1 MIATRAAAGALALAM
16 ASHGAHAQQG
26 QARPQAQATDTAQA
40 ATPASGTPLVRLLRA
55 MEAAAPSLRSDP
67 PPDVAAMGA
76 AGPMPE
82 RARDV
87 LERAAA
93 NPSFEAVDA
102 IVASAAAWEAW
113 LRSAGRAT
121 FVLFGVPDPSRREAA
136 LFAAHELAIL
146 AAASSAIIDRAIE
159 RADAAGA
166 QAGAEVDGQIER
178 AVHARQ
184 VVLPLQAARA
194 ALVVASLAEPAAA
207 RAALAL
213 EAGETARRVPGVSA
227 WAECERRLVSA
238 LARVL
243 EGRPELAE
251 AEIDAAIAGARARD
265 AAAELRDRTA
275 AEAAF
280 VRALAVL
287 GARGPISARESLER
301 AWAAPPMA
309 AREPGQPRDTAL
321 GLVGADL
328 FVRLSRA
335 EAARLSGEERS
346 RALFRAYERYADLLE
361 HLPPSR
367 RAVVYAHLSRLVP
380 SELEAGTPTVAAV
393 SRGVGLML
401 ERRSADAASALARVV
416 ARGGTGPMDAD
427 AQHLLA
433 AAHADAGAHAQ
444 AVDAALALADRFEH
458 DARVGQALSMA
469 ARSASLWTRETG
481 ALGAG
486 GEPSEAL
493 RRFAEVVE
501 RFDGRDD
508 VPDADAWRIALA
520 QDRVPTTGAM
530 STAQLGEAARE
541 SLRLLGRVRSA
552 SHGDEAARARVD
564 VLARAMSRSR
574 ELERADLNAGALSRE
589 HAQALLDAL
598 DALGRDAS
606 DAEEDLRRALRG
618 RALVVLDRPAD
629 ALAAVAPV
637 LAREQ
642 AAADVRASAL
652 ATSMEAALAQGDLAA
667 ARDAAT
673 KLDAIS
679 TDQEAKAPSAGA
691 VLAQRSDRLW
701 LIVRPETEGFVA
713 DRGGAAPKLD
723 MPTFTL
729 AHERSPEGATAR
741 ERLAWAL
748 LLSGDANA
756 SADVFE
762 RALEGARRSDLLRG
776 LGEAR
781 LAAGD
786 QERAFAAFREAA
798 AGLAGAGI
806 DNRDTWHAWTRM
818 LEILSRRPD
827 AAERGPSIRREV
839 ARLRSL
845 ASAAQHPDCLARL
858 DEVEARLAAAG
869 NASGK

>member
-1 MIATRAAAGALALAM
+1 MIATRAAVGALALSLV
-16 ASHGAHAQQG
+16 SHGAPAQQG
-26 QARPQAQATDTAQA
+26 QARPEPAKTGRTAPANA
-40 ATPASGTPLVRLLRA
+40 ASPLVRLLRA
-55 MEAAAPSLRSDP
+55 IEAAAPSLRSDP
-67 PPDVAAMGA
+67 PPDVAALGA
-76 AGPMPE
+76 AGAMPE

-93 NPSFEAVDA
+93 DPNFESVGA

-113 LRSAGRAT
+113 LRAEGRAT
-121 FVLFGVPDPSRREAA
+121 FVLFGVPEPSRREAA
-136 LFAAHELAIL
+136 LFAAHELAIV

-166 QAGAEVDGQIER
+166 DAGAEVDAQIER

-194 ALVVASLAEPAAA
+194 ALVVASLAEPGAA

-213 EAGETARRVPGVSA
+213 EAGEAARRAPGVSA
-227 WAECERRLVSA
+227 WAECERRLISA

-251 AEIDAAIAGARARD
+251 ADIDAAIAGARARD

-309 AREPGQPRDTAL
+309 AREPGEPRDTAL

-401 ERRSADAASALARVV
+401 EQRSADAASALARVV

-458 DARVGQALSMA
+458 DPRVGQALSMA
-469 ARSASLWTRETG
+469 ARSASLWTREAG

-493 RRFAEVVE
+493 RRLAQVVE

-530 STAQLGEAARE
+530 STAQLRAAAQEAMRV
-541 SLRLLGRVRSA
+541 LGLVRSA
-552 SHGDEAARARVD
+552 SHTGEAARARVD
-564 VLARAMSRSR
+564 VLARAMARSR
-574 ELERADLNAGALSRE
+574 ELERADKDAGALSRE
-589 HAQALLDAL
+589 HALALLDAMGDL
-598 DALGRDAS
+598 DKNAG
-606 DAEEDLRRALRG
+606 DAEENLRRALRG

-637 LAREQ
+637 LAS
-642 AAADVRASAL
+642 ADAPADVRASAL
-652 ATSMEAALAQGDLAA
+652 ATQMEASLAAGDLAA

-673 KLDAIS
+673 GLDAIS
-679 TDQEAKAPSAGA
+679 TDPESQAPSASA

-701 LIVRPETEGFVA
+701 LIVRPRTEGFVA
-713 DRGGAAPKLD
+713 DAAGAAQPID
-723 MPTFTL
+723 MLTLTL
-729 AHERSPEGATAR
+729 AHERSPGDATAR

-756 SADVFE
+756 AAELFE

-786 QERAFAAFREAA
+786 EERAFAAFREAA
-798 AGLAGAGI
+798 AGLTAAGI

-818 LEILSRRPD
+818 LEVLSRRPD

-845 ASAAQHPDCLARL
+845 ASAPQHPDCLARL
-858 DEVEARLAAAG
+858 DEIEARLAAAG
-869 NASGK
+869 GASGK